1 MRFWEWTRR
10 TSPSISKAT
19 KTELAKDSWLLLSLG
34 VAKELG
40 YTLHRLWNE
49 ATEEEIML
57 WSVYFGYLND
67 EQDKALKKAKS
78 RR

>member
-1 MRFWEWTRR
+1 M
-10 TSPSISKAT
+10 
-19 KTELAKDSWLLLSLG
+19 SLG

-40 YTLHRLWNE
+40 YTLHRLWSE
-49 ATEEEIML
+49 ATQEEIFL

-67 EQDKALKKAKS
+67 EQEKAMKKAKS